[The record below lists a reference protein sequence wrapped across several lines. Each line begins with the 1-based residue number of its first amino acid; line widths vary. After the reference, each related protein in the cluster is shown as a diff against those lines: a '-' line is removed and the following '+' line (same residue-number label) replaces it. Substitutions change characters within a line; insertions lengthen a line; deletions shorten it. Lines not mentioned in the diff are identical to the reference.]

1 MGKVKSAII
10 TALLVAAIV
19 TLSLFAAISCNV
31 PGTNGVSRYNSFLSS
46 IRLGAELSG
55 EATTLLYPEGV
66 ISVSDYNLVAEDP
79 DNEDRQEYKD
89 KYVLREGVYVEKD
102 KLEREAE
109 FVQSIADDAKI
120 LSKRLGEKGYTS
132 YSVNVENECKFVIRL
147 SVPTNFTYAA
157 YKEYDASARSEALTE
172 ISNTVGR
179 LILNGDVSLRN
190 GENYDSSS
198 SLLSIKEDFASYF
211 KGVSYYAM
219 GGQHAVKLQ
228 LNDEG
233 FKKLNTILL
242 LNSGDSS
249 DSSSSDGE
257 KSAYIFVGE
266 NNVNLTLKMGE
277 ALEDKTLYFSSEK
290 SNAQDFAILLGSVVG
305 GDVLLNSY
313 NTDTA
318 GSGTTIIAATPSM
331 GEYAAIYVL
340 AALLLAFITAI
351 VVSIVRYK
359 KLGLVHTLTCAVYGL
374 VIILSLMLLEITLTV
389 GGAFMIALG
398 LALITFSNFRVFEA
412 IRGETQSGRTL
423 TASIKTGYRKTLTTI
438 LDLHIVLLIASIM
451 VALICVGEL
460 AACGFIIFIATLASY
475 VLYWFTRFI
484 WYVTSLPVKDKFAFC
499 GFVREVSDED

>member
-1 MGKVKSAII
+1 MGKVKSAIL
-10 TALLVAAIV
+10 TALLIAAIV
-19 TLSLFAAISCNV
+19 TLSLFSVISCDV

-46 IRLGAELSG
+46 IRLGAGLSG

-66 ISVSDYNLVAEDP
+66 ISVSDYNLVAEDA

-102 KLEREAE
+102 KLENEAE
-109 FVQSIADDAKI
+109 FVESIAADAKI

-132 YSVNVENECKFVIRL
+132 YSVNVENDCKFVIRL

-157 YKEYDASARSEALTE
+157 YKEYDASARSQALTE
-172 ISNTVGR
+172 ISNTFGR
-179 LILNGDVSLRN
+179 LTLNGGISLRN
-190 GENYDSSS
+190 SDAYESSS

-219 GGQHAVKLQ
+219 GGQHAVRLQ

-233 FKKLNTILL
+233 FRKLNTILL
-242 LNSGDSS
+242 LNSGS
-249 DSSSSDGE
+249 DSSSSE
-257 KSAYIFVGE
+257 NQSAYIYVGE
-266 NNVNLTLKMGE
+266 NNVNLTLTMGT

-290 SNAQDFAILLGSVVG
+290 SNAQDFAILLGSVVDG
-305 GDVLLNSY
+305 NILVNSY

-340 AALLLAFITAI
+340 AALLLAFIAAI
-351 VVSIVRYK
+351 VGSIVKYK
-359 KLGLVHTLTCAVYGL
+359 KLGLVHTLMCLIYGL
-374 VIILSLMLLEITLTV
+374 VIIISLMLLEITLTV

-398 LALITFSNFRVFEA
+398 LALLTFTNFRVFEA
-412 IRGETQSGRTL
+412 IRGETLGGRTI
-423 TASIKTGYRKTLTTI
+423 TASIKSGYKKTLTTI
-438 LDLHIVLLIASIM
+438 LDLHIVVLIASIM

-460 AACGFIIFIATLASY
+460 AACGFIAFIATLASY
-475 VLYWFTRFI
+475 VLYWFTRLA
-484 WYVTSLPVKDKFAFC
+484 WYIISSPVKDKFAFC
-499 GFVREVSDED
+499 GFVREVSDEED